1 MELDISVDPHVVEDS
16 GDEGEDDGVFEF
28 FIVVEGRV
36 ADVLRPGVASK
47 SSHYHST

>member
-1 MELDISVDPHVVEDS
+1 MELDIPMDPHVVEHA
-16 GDEGEDDGVFEF
+16 GDDGEDDGVFEF
-28 FIVVEGRV
+28 LIVVEGRV